1 MFESHFRVLKEKL
14 PSSTGILI
22 MDSDGLTVEKIN
34 WDDKIDIEPVA
45 VEIASL
51 MNLLKIN
58 PEISKFG
65 IVNEMIFTHQELT
78 FLVKVINQN
87 YFIFYAMK
95 KNGNL
100 GRARFE
106 LEKIRFKVKGEL

>member
-1 MFESHFRVLKEKL
+1 MFESYLKVIKEKI

-22 MDSDGLTVEKIN
+22 IDSDGLTVEKIN
-34 WDDKIDIEPVA
+34 WEDNVDVEAVA

-51 MNLLKIN
+51 LNLLKIN
-58 PEISKFG
+58 PEVSKFG
-65 IVNEMIFTHQELT
+65 LINELTLSHQEFV

-87 YFIFYAMK
+87 YFIFFAMRK
-95 KNGNL
+95 DGNL

-106 LEKIRFKVKGEL
+106 LEKIKFKIKGEL

>member
-1 MFESHFRVLKEKL
+1 MFESYFKVLKEKIS
-14 PSSTGILI
+14 SSTGILI

-34 WDDKIDIEPVA
+34 WDEKVDIEPIA
-45 VEIASL
+45 VELASL
-51 MNLLKIN
+51 LSLLNRN
-58 PEISKFG
+58 PEVSKFG
-65 IVNEMIFTHQELT
+65 ILHEMVFSHQEFV

-87 YFIFYAMK
+87 YFIFYAMR

-106 LEKIRFKVKGEL
+106 LDKIRFRIKGEL

>member
-1 MFESHFRVLKEKL
+1 
-14 PSSTGILI
+14 

-34 WDDKIDIEPVA
+34 WDEKVDIEPIA

-51 MNLLKIN
+51 LNLLKIN
-58 PEISKFG
+58 PEVSKFG
-65 IVNEMIFTHQELT
+65 TLHEMVFSHQEFV

-95 KNGNL
+95 KDGNL

-106 LEKIRFKVKGEL
+106 LEKIRFRIKGEL

>member
-1 MFESHFRVLKEKL
+1 MFEGYLKIIKEKI
-14 PSSTGILI
+14 PSSVGILI

-34 WDDKIDIEPVA
+34 WDERIDIEPVA

-51 MNLLKIN
+51 ANLLRIN

-65 IVNEMIFTHQELT
+65 ILNEMTFTHQDFI
-78 FLVKVINQN
+78 FLVKAIDQN
-87 YFIFYAMK
+87 YFIFYAMRR
-95 KNGNL
+95 NGNL

-106 LEKIRFKVKGEL
+106 LEKIRYKVKGEL

>member
-1 MFESHFRVLKEKL
+1 MFESYLKGIKEKI

-34 WDDKIDIEPVA
+34 WDEKIDIEPVA

-51 MNLLKIN
+51 LNLLRIN
-58 PEISKFG
+58 PEVSKFG
-65 IVNEMIFTHQELT
+65 FLSEIVFSHQDLI
-78 FLVKVINQN
+78 FLVKIINQN

-100 GRARFE
+100 GKARFE
-106 LEKIRFKVKGEL
+106 LEKIRFQIKGEL